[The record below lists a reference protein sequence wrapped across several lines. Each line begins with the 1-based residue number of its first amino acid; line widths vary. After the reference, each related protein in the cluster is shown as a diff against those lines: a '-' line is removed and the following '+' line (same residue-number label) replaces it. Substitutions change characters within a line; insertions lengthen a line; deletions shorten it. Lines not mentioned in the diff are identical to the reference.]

1 MPLQWHHTEC
11 RVCLVDINFTII
23 YEFLMLRLKVVNEI
37 SLLMFDSEKVDYAI
51 KENPKDVCDENRPYR
66 ITQAEMMSKFRKW
79 HLREPKFAK
88 FPGGPCPRTPLEAR
102 AFGANNYSLFSITW
116 GWNLCTYCQQSC
128 NLALATKG

>member
-23 YEFLMLRLKVVNEI
+23 YEFLMLRLKVVNQI

-66 ITQAEMMSKFRKW
+66 ITQAGMTSKFRKW

-88 FPGGPCPRTPLEAR
+88 FPGGGSMPPDPSRSSRLR
-102 AFGANNYSLFSITW
+102 R
-116 GWNLCTYCQQSC
+116 
-128 NLALATKG
+128 